1 MNIKLKMDS
10 ENIKCNILQKE
21 YKVLTFLLSKLQ
33 KVIIK
38 NENIL
43 LYSKNQTM
51 KLLNDLVKKI
61 NETYNISIIEI
72 YSNENSNNMNDKN
85 MLKNDS
91 LYGDISEFKN
101 EISEKNSEISS
112 SDNNNSIDNDSDH
125 DTDNCNN
132 KLKDDSYENLN
143 IKQNKLNKIKN
154 VKKHTIKKVK
164 IEKKSI
170 KNNNKINQ
178 KNQNEPINLKDISL
192 FDMEITTNFIDD
204 MKETYDENLCDI
216 FGDYS
221 GLIEFVKYEPFEEI
235 KKQLILL
242 CKIVGFT
249 NIRDIFYLIFR
260 TKKIFNDKI
269 ENSKLELLN
278 KVFVPLDYELITR
291 DINKLKT
298 QKINIEKIDSGK
310 YISIFNNE
318 CMIAIECVDKIL
330 KLKGFIK
337 TDPLNIFMRTSQISN
352 NFLYE
357 KKVIFES
364 IIKSIE
370 SNNEYN
376 LISEDIFIKIQFI
389 KKDFAEAYFKNMTI
403 TDVLIMTQEQFI
415 NKLCEDYNKFLE
427 LNKIQLVKLIKNF
440 TKNASENFYSMFN
453 TIKLLLLGSD
463 ENCSIASLLFNLLK
477 DKKNPNSNE
486 YISNIIY
493 EQLNYISQLKLKKS
507 SINIKNELEK
517 IKGIST
523 SDIDLKK
530 QVLLSKNMPDFIKK
544 ICLEKLEELK
554 NSNNETYKIKMYVNI
569 LVQFPWPSEIDDNM
583 FKLISMDKTKS
594 KEFLENIEK
603 KINLQVYGHELA
615 KTKTLQMLAK
625 LISVQGSNIHPIALS
640 GPPGVGKT
648 KFAQCL
654 AECLDIPFVQITLG
668 GQNDGELLHGH
679 GYTYSGAQPGL
690 IVKKMVDAGSARC
703 IMYFD
708 ELDKCVSKNGQVNE
722 LMSILI
728 HLTDPMTNG
737 SFQDRFFQEITFPL
751 NKVIFMFSFN
761 DVSKIDKILLDRME
775 VLEISSY
782 NLKEK
787 IAIANNYL
795 LKQICKDVGFDYD
808 SIVFSKEILTYIIEN
823 YTYEPGVRAL
833 KRSLENILLKL
844 NIDKIYQRGLFN
856 NNQQYTKTTPLLI
869 TTEIIFEFLGEIKVE
884 YKCIHARDMIGM
896 INGLY
901 ATSACS
907 GGIVPIQITAN
918 HFGNSQKFVLK
929 LTGNHKK
936 IMRESIIYSF
946 TSAINLLIPQA
957 KEDFFEKYPSGLH
970 IHTPEAA
977 TPKDGPSAGVAFT
990 LAFLSVMLD
999 LKINREIAL
1008 TGEIDLHGYVSKIGG
1023 VRYKVQGGFKAG
1035 VKKIFLPLEN
1045 KEDCEKLQKE
1055 MCEIFDENHSCE
1067 FIEHVIDV
1075 AQKALIDWDLK
1086 KHLINRIN

>member
-1 MNIKLKMDS
+1 MMNIKAILNY
-10 ENIKCNILQKE
+10 ENIKCDILKNE
-21 YKVLTFLLSKLQ
+21 YKILSILLCDLQ
-33 KVIIK
+33 NVIIK
-38 NENIL
+38 NEIIL
-43 LYSKNQTM
+43 LFSKNQCM
-51 KLLNDLVKKI
+51 KLLNDLIKRL
-61 NETYNISIIEI
+61 NENYNKSIIEI
-72 YSNENSNNMNDKN
+72 YSNEKLNNDEQYKKT

-91 LYGDISEFKN
+91 LYGDISELKN
-101 EISEKNSEISS
+101 ELSDKK
-112 SDNNNSIDNDSDH
+112 SDNNSSNDND
-125 DTDNCNN
+125 DNINEKKTLEKQKFN
-132 KLKDDSYENLN
+132 ILTKDIVNPN
-143 IKQNKLNKIKN
+143 IKQDNKNKKSNNKN
-154 VKKHTIKKVK
+154 DYKKHHINAIKK
-164 IEKKSI
+164 
-170 KNNNKINQ
+170 NNEFISCDM
-178 KNQNEPINLKDISL
+178 DITAKL
-192 FDMEITTNFIDD
+192 IDD
-204 MKETYDENLCDI
+204 VKHIFNENHCNN
-216 FGDYS
+216 FGKYS
-221 GLIEFVKYEPFEEI
+221 ELVKFIKYEPFEDI
-235 KKQLILL
+235 KKQIILL

-249 NIRDIFYLIFR
+249 NISDIFFLIF
-260 TKKIFNDKI
+260 KIKNI
-269 ENSKLELLN
+269 VIENNENSKLELLN
-278 KVFVPLDYELITR
+278 QVFTPLDFEIIDNTINMKKNR
-291 DINKLKT
+291 DY
-298 QKINIEKIDSGK
+298 INIEKIECGK

-318 CMIAIECVDKIL
+318 CLVSIEYNDKII
-330 KLKGFIK
+330 KINGFIK
-337 TDPLNIFMRTSQISN
+337 NDPLNIFMRTSQISN

-357 KKVIFES
+357 KKIIFES

-370 SNNEYN
+370 TNNKDN
-376 LISEDIFIKIQFI
+376 LINCDLFLKIQYI

-403 TDVLIMTQEQFI
+403 TDILILSQKQFI
-415 NKLCEDYNKFLE
+415 AKLFEDHNKFLE
-427 LNKIQLVKLIKNF
+427 LNKIQLVKLLKIF
-440 TKNASENFYSMFN
+440 TKNANENFYTMFN

-507 SINIKNELEK
+507 SINIKNELDK
-517 IKGIST
+517 IKGFNT
-523 SDIDLKK
+523 TDIDLKK

-569 LVQFPWPSEIDDNM
+569 LVQFPWPSEFDDNL
-583 FKLISMDKTKS
+583 FKLIAMDKYKS
-594 KEFLENIEK
+594 KDFLETIENK
-603 KINLQVYGHELA
+603 LNDQVYGHELA

-640 GPPGVGKT
+640 GPAGVGKT

-679 GYTYSGAQPGL
+679 GYTYSGSQPGL
-690 IVKKMVDAGSARC
+690 IVKKMVEAGSARC

-728 HLTDPMTNG
+728 HLTDPMTNA

-751 NKVIFMFSFN
+751 NKVIFIFSFN
-761 DVSKIDKILLDRME
+761 DISKIDKILLDRME

-787 IAIANNYL
+787 NAIAKNYL
-795 LKQICKDVGFDYD
+795 LKQICKDVGFDND
-808 SIVFSKEILTYIIEN
+808 SIVFTTEIINHIIEN

-833 KRSLENILLKL
+833 RCSLENIFLKL
-844 NIDKIYQRGLFN
+844 NIDKIYQRELFSNDITYSKN
-856 NNQQYTKTTPLLI
+856 NPLII
-869 TTEIIFEFLGEIKVE
+869 TNEIITNVLGEVKIE
-884 YKCIHARDMIGM
+884 YKCIHSRDIIGM

-901 ATSACS
+901 ATSSCS
-907 GGIVPIQITAN
+907 GGIVPIQISAN
-918 HFGNSQKFVLK
+918 HFGISQKFVLK
-929 LTGNHKK
+929 LTGNQKK

-957 KEDFFEKYPSGLH
+957 KEDFFNKYQSGLH

-1023 VRYKVQGGFKAG
+1023 VRYKVPGGFKAG
-1035 VKKIFLPLEN
+1035 VKKIFLPIDN

-1055 MCEIFDENHSCE
+1055 MEEIFDNEHTCE
-1067 FIEHVIDV
+1067 YVDHVLDV
-1075 AQKALIDWDLK
+1075 AEKALIDWNTK
-1086 KHLINRIN
+1086 KHLVIKKN

>member
-1 MNIKLKMDS
+1 MMNIKNSRDY
-10 ENIKCNILQKE
+10 ENIKCDILRKE
-21 YKVLTFLLSKLQ
+21 YKMLSIMLSKLQ

-43 LYSKNQTM
+43 LYSKNHSM
-51 KLLNDLVKKI
+51 KLLNDLIKKL
-61 NETYNISIIEI
+61 NETYNNSIIEI
-72 YSNENSNNMNDKN
+72 FSENENNNVNDKSF
-85 MLKNDS
+85 LKNES
-91 LYGDISEFKN
+91 LYGDISELKN
-101 EISEKNSEISS
+101 DKSNSN
-112 SDNNNSIDNDSDH
+112 SDNNSLNENEDKTLEYYTPNSTIKLDKNNRNNQIITLKNNKKNKKTGKNNYNKKINNSITEID
-125 DTDNCNN
+125 DTSNF
-132 KLKDDSYENLN
+132 N
-143 IKQNKLNKIKN
+143 I
-154 VKKHTIKKVK
+154 
-164 IEKKSI
+164 
-170 KNNNKINQ
+170 
-178 KNQNEPINLKDISL
+178 
-192 FDMEITTNFIDD
+192 EITTNIINDI
-204 MKETYDENLCDI
+204 KENFDESSCNN
-216 FGDYS
+216 FGKFTE
-221 GLIEFVKYEPFEEI
+221 LIEFVKYEPFDEI
-235 KKQLILL
+235 KKQIILL

-249 NIRDIFYLIFR
+249 NIHDIFYLNFK
-260 TKKIFNDKI
+260 TKHITVDNS
-269 ENSKLELLN
+269 ELSKLELIN
-278 KVFVPLDYELITR
+278 NVFTPLDFEII
-291 DINKLKT
+291 DSDNHVNKNT
-298 QKINIEKIDSGK
+298 QKINIEKIESGK

-318 CMIAIECVDKIL
+318 CIVSIKHNNLIIKIN
-330 KLKGFIK
+330 GFIK
-337 TDPLNIFMRTSQISN
+337 NDPLNIFMRTSQISN

-357 KKVIFES
+357 KKLIFES
-364 IIKSIE
+364 IIKSIITKNE
-370 SNNEYN
+370 EKIVSNHIYE
-376 LISEDIFIKIQFI
+376 KVQFI
-389 KKDFAEAYFKNMTI
+389 NKDFAEAYFKNMTV
-403 TDVLIMTQEQFI
+403 TDILILTEEQFI
-415 NKLCEDYNKFLE
+415 NKLFEDYNKFSE

-440 TKNASENFYSMFN
+440 TKNANENFYLMFN
-453 TIKLLLLGSD
+453 TIKLLLLGTP

-486 YISNIIY
+486 YISNVIY

-507 SINIKNELEK
+507 SLNIKNELEK
-517 IKGIST
+517 LKGIT
-523 SDIDLKK
+523 TGDIDLKK
-530 QVLLSKNMPDFIKK
+530 QVLLSKDMPDFIKK

-583 FKLISMDKTKS
+583 FKVISANKNKS
-594 KEFLENIEK
+594 KEFLENIENK
-603 KINLQVYGHELA
+603 LNEQVYGHELA

-625 LISVQGSNIHPIALS
+625 LISVQGSNIHPLALS

-761 DVSKIDKILLDRME
+761 DESKIDKILLDRME

-787 IAIANNYL
+787 NAIASNYL
-795 LKQICKDVGFDYD
+795 LKQICKDVGFDNN
-808 SIVFSKEILTYIIEN
+808 SIVFSKEIINHIIEN
-823 YTYEPGVRAL
+823 YTWEPGVRAL

-844 NIDKIYQRGLFN
+844 NIDKIYQRGLFKN
-856 NNQQYTKTTPLLI
+856 GETYTKENPLVI
-869 TTEIIFEFLGEIKVE
+869 TNKIILDFLGEVKIE
-884 YKCIHARDMIGM
+884 YKCIHSRDMIGM

-901 ATSACS
+901 ATSSCS
-907 GGIVPIQITAN
+907 GGIVPIQISAN
-918 HFGNSQKFVLK
+918 HFGVSQKFILK
-929 LTGNHKK
+929 LTGNQKK

-946 TSAINLLIPQA
+946 TSAINLLTPQA
-957 KEDFFEKYPSGLH
+957 KEDFFNKYPSGLH

-990 LAFLSVMLD
+990 LAFLSVMLN

-1035 VKKIFLPLEN
+1035 VKKIFLPKEN

-1055 MCEIFDENHSCE
+1055 MGEIFDDTHSCE
-1067 FIEHVIDV
+1067 YMEHVIDV
-1075 AQKALIDWDLK
+1075 AKKALIDWDNK
-1086 KHLINRIN
+1086 KHLVNFNN

>member
-1 MNIKLKMDS
+1 MNIKLKMNS
-10 ENIKCNILQKE
+10 ENIKCHILQKE
-21 YKVLTFLLSKLQ
+21 YKVLTLLLSKLQ

-38 NENIL
+38 NEDIL

-72 YSNENSNNMNDKN
+72 YSSENTNIMDNKN
-85 MLKNDS
+85 ILKNDS

-101 EISEKNSEISS
+101 DTSEKK
-112 SDNNNSIDNDSDH
+112 SDNNSDTTDNQSINTSSVCDND
-125 DTDNCNN
+125 NN
-132 KLKDDSYENLN
+132 EFGDGLYENLN
-143 IKQNKLNKIKN
+143 INQTKVNKNKVAKKTTKKTEKKN
-154 VKKHTIKKVK
+154 VKNNKGNQKK
-164 IEKKSI
+164 ITKSI
-170 KNNNKINQ
+170 DSKETLYFNIETMTQ
-178 KNQNEPINLKDISL
+178 
-192 FDMEITTNFIDD
+192 FIDD
-204 MKETYDENLCDI
+204 MKEIYDEKIVDVFTN
-216 FGDYS
+216 YS
-221 GLIEFVKYEPFEEI
+221 ELIDFVKYEPFEEI
-235 KKQLILL
+235 KKQIILL

-249 NIRDIFYLIFR
+249 NICDVFYLIFR
-260 TKKIFNDKI
+260 KKNIYTDKND
-269 ENSKLELLN
+269 NAKLELLN
-278 KVFVPLDYELITR
+278 KVFVPLDYELLMN
-291 DINKLKT
+291 DYEPC
-298 QKINIEKIDSGK
+298 IEKISIEKMESGK
-310 YISIFNNE
+310 YLSIFNNE
-318 CMIAIECVDKIL
+318 CVVTIDCNGSIL

-357 KKVIFES
+357 KKVIFET

-370 SNNEYN
+370 NNNEDY
-376 LISEDIFIKIQFI
+376 LISEDIFTKIQFI
-389 KKDFAEAYFKNMTI
+389 KKDFAESYFKNMTI
-403 TDVLIMTQEQFI
+403 TDVLIMTQDQFI

-453 TIKLLLLGSD
+453 TIKLLLLGSE

-507 SINIKNELEK
+507 SLNIKNELEK

-530 QVLLSKNMPDFIKK
+530 QVLLSKYMPDFIKK

-569 LVQFPWPSEIDDNM
+569 LVQFPWPSEVDDNV

-761 DVSKIDKILLDRME
+761 DVTKIDKILLDRME
-775 VLEISSY
+775 VLEINSY

-808 SIVFSKEILTYIIEN
+808 SVIFSKEILTHIVEN

-856 NNQQYTKTTPLLI
+856 NNQQYTKLNPLLI
-869 TTEIIFEFLGEIKVE
+869 TTDIVFDILGEIKVE
-884 YKCIHARDMIGM
+884 YKCIHTRDMVGM

-946 TSAINLLIPQA
+946 TSAINLLTPQA

-1035 VKKIFLPLEN
+1035 VKKIFLPIEN
-1045 KEDCEKLQKE
+1045 KEDYDKLYKE
-1055 MCEIFDENHSCE
+1055 MSEIFDENHTCE
-1067 FIEHVIDV
+1067 FVEHVIDV
-1075 AQKALIDWDLK
+1075 ANKALINWDSK
-1086 KHLINRIN
+1086 KHLIVFNN